1 MMRERKI
8 QTTRKYLRQK
18 FIRVIL
24 AALGFAFLPFF
35 LIFVLQKLF
44 SVSTEHEKEAS
55 EWLCESR
62 EDVDVSDALEKG
74 WSAAI
79 VDEDLHVTSLGG
91 DAIFEKEELSEE
103 EWTAFLCGSGTMT
116 GWGIDVAYHDGE
128 ERYWLVIK
136 KPQAV
141 TFNIALFFNREAP
154 NYQTTVIS
162 FLTVFSTYF
171 LALLLFVAIY
181 SKRAAR
187 RMTDSVED
195 VSQGAQKLES
205 GQYDI
210 SFGRGETAELNELGK
225 TMLHLA
231 GELKAKEEIQKEEEE
246 KRMLLVSELSHD
258 LKTPLASVQGYSE
271 MLLEKAT
278 DEEKRQDYL
287 QMIHDNSVRANAILQ
302 ALFTY
307 SKLGSA
313 GYKPEFETVDLCE
326 FSRRIM
332 AEYIPRFEDAGF
344 RYQLAIPEEE
354 ICVKLN
360 CDLFRRVY
368 DNLFENSMKYNHPGV
383 IVGMTVTRD
392 KDRVRIKVFDDGVGI
407 PKEYA
412 DKIFTPFYRIDGNVK
427 NCGGSGLGLAIVK
440 RIVELHGGEITY
452 DSHEENTGCQ
462 YEIDL
467 PGIEKI

>member
-1 MMRERKI
+1 MKQKREI

-18 FIRVIL
+18 FVRVIL

-35 LIFVLQKLF
+35 LMFVIQNLLGAR
-44 SVSTEHEKEAS
+44 TGHEKEVT
-55 EWLCESR
+55 EWLRESR
-62 EDVDVSDALEKG
+62 EDVDVSEALKKG

-79 VDEDLHVTSLGG
+79 VDEDLYVTHLGG
-91 DAIFEKEELSEE
+91 NDIFEKDRLSKE
-103 EWTAFLCGSGTMT
+103 EWTSFLCESGKML

-128 ERYWLVIK
+128 DRYFLVMK

-141 TFNIALFFNREAP
+141 TFNISVFFNQEADH
-154 NYQTTVIS
+154 YQETILS
-162 FLTVFSTYF
+162 FLTILSTYF
-171 LALLLFVAIY
+171 IALILFVALY
-181 SKRAAR
+181 SKSAAR

-195 VSQGAQKLES
+195 VSRGAQKLES
-205 GQYDI
+205 GQYDVT
-210 SFGRGETAELNELGK
+210 FGNGETEELNELGK
-225 TMLHLA
+225 TMRHLA

-258 LKTPLASVQGYSE
+258 LKTPLASMQGYSE
-271 MLLEKAT
+271 MLLGKIA

-313 GYKPEFETVDLCE
+313 GYKPVFEAVDLCE

-344 RYQLAIPEEE
+344 RYQLSIPEEE

-368 DNLFENSMKYNHPGV
+368 DNLIENSMKYNHAGV
-383 IVGMTVTRD
+383 TVGMTITKE

-407 PKEYA
+407 PREYA
-412 DKIFTPFYRIDGNVK
+412 EKIFTPFYRIDEGVRGK
-427 NCGGSGLGLAIVK
+427 KSVGSGLGLAIVK
-440 RIVELHGGEITY
+440 RIVELHGGEIAYT
-452 DSHEENTGCQ
+452 SSEENSGCQ
-462 YEIDL
+462 YEIYM
-467 PGIEKI
+467 PRI